1 MKYQDYGVED
11 FIKDEFFV
19 EWVKNPNSKSNDFW
33 KKWMAKHPEQVPVI
47 LQAQEFINSMRY
59 DDFVELREDEYLDIF
74 EGILRRHKA
83 GRVVTVGN
91 SPVVKRWQRIAATI
105 VLVLASV
112 FGLYYGLHETNPV
125 GQHPPE
131 VVQFIKKNPLGQ
143 KLLVSLPDGSKV
155 KLNAGTTLIYNSEF
169 GKSNRKVELR
179 GEAFF
184 DVQKRPDLPFVIR
197 SGELTTKVLGTSF
210 NVRYYEDENKIQVLV
225 VRGEVA
231 VSDDIGSSIVLN
243 PRDMLEYNHA
253 DKNIRKTVCEDIA
266 SIIGWKDGILNFNN
280 EPFEQVVEKIHKWYG
295 VDVEIEEGLRIEG
308 YYTGEY
314 KNKSLEKVMDGIS
327 YASGFNYRF
336 INENK
341 ILIYKEP

>member
-47 LQAQEFINSMRY
+47 LQAQEFITSIRY
-59 DDFVELREDEYLDIF
+59 DDFAELQEDEYLDIF
-74 EGILRRHKA
+74 EGVLRTQKKKRYILA
-83 GRVVTVGN
+83 GSNFKSWT
-91 SPVVKRWQRIAATI
+91 RIAATI
-105 VLVLASV
+105 VLALVSTLV
-112 FGLYYGLHETNPV
+112 ILHGLRRQKAVEQNT
-125 GQHPPE
+125 QE
-131 VVQFIKKNPLGQ
+131 VVQIVKNNPIGQ

-155 KLNAGTTLIYNSEF
+155 KLNAGTTLIFDSEF
-169 GKSNRKVELR
+169 GKTNRRVELR

-184 DVQKRPDLPFVIR
+184 DVQKRPELPFVIR

-210 NVRYYEDENKIQVLV
+210 NVRYYEDEDKIQVLV

-231 VSDDIGSSIVLN
+231 VSDDLGSSIVLN
-243 PRDMLEYNHA
+243 PRDILEYDHT

-266 SIIGWKDGILNFNN
+266 GIIGWKDGILSFNN
-280 EPFEQVVEKIHKWYG
+280 EPFDRVVEKIHKWYG
-295 VDVEIEEGLRIEG
+295 VEVEMAEGLRIEG

-327 YASGFNYRF
+327 YASGFDYR
-336 INENK
+336 IVNENK